1 VIFSVDGAE
10 FVLTLFGYAGSSINS
25 PAPRAKADVLIASR
39 RLRIFLLML
48 DLQVITLL
56 HRVLPEKAVSTKGHT
71 ERKAIQTFV

>member
-1 VIFSVDGAE
+1 
-10 FVLTLFGYAGSSINS
+10 
-25 PAPRAKADVLIASR
+25 
-39 RLRIFLLML
+39 LLML